1 MYFDIITS
9 ASGPRFPEASILF
22 SLEAL
27 GMARLLLLALEKG
40 FPGREILP
48 GANPTTSEFTTT
60 TPAP

>member
-40 FPGREILP
+40 NLTRSKSYDF
-48 GANPTTSEFTTT
+48 
-60 TPAP
+60 